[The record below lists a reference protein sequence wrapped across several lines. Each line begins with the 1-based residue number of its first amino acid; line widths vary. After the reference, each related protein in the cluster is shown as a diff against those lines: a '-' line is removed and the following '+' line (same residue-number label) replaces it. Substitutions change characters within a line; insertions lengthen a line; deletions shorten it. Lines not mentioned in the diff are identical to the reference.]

1 MYNKII
7 LFLITVCGIL
17 ALNSCSSLKKGLGI
31 EKEIPNEFLIEKRDP
46 LVLPPDYKMLPP
58 GSKEKT
64 QEAKQSKNS
73 LKSILDKNLNN
84 KESPNKPANSS
95 LSVDLEKEILKQ
107 IK

>member
-1 MYNKII
+1 
-7 LFLITVCGIL
+7 
-17 ALNSCSSLKKGLGI
+17 
-31 EKEIPNEFLIEKRDP
+31 
-46 LVLPPDYKMLPP
+46 MLPP